1 VADILLKRTG
11 DPTMPTAFELHD
23 KTMRWLLHRSA
34 RALRLPLLGAILP
47 SAADAGE
54 WEGGVAPQGRLDV
67 FFVDAAGRET
77 TAADAVRVE
86 VVSDGPDGFPVP
98 TAFTRLAHVRSER
111 RAA

>member
-1 VADILLKRTG
+1 VADIVLKRTG
-11 DPTMPTAFELHD
+11 DPNMPTAFELHD

-47 SAADAGE
+47 SAADAEGE
-54 WEGGVAPQGRLDV
+54 EGAAPQERVEV

-77 TAADAVRVE
+77 TAAEAVRVE
-86 VVSDGPDGFPVP
+86 VVSDGPDGFPIP
-98 TAFTRLAHVRSER
+98 MAFTRLAHVRSER

>member
-1 VADILLKRTG
+1 
-11 DPTMPTAFELHD
+11 MPTAFELHD

-54 WEGGVAPQGRLDV
+54 GEEGGAPQGPVEV

-77 TAADAVRVE
+77 TAAEAVRVE
-86 VVSDGPDGFPVP
+86 VVSDGPDGFPIP
-98 TAFTRLAHVRSER
+98 MAFTRLAHQRAER
-111 RAA
+111 LAA